1 MMQKVGK
8 ILFIIGVAISVIT
21 GIAPTVAIPGLAT
34 GAILAIIGAIAGY
47 TDDSDV
53 VTVLVTAV
61 ALATV
66 AGALAEIPA
75 IGGPITGILKNI
87 STVISAGAL
96 VVIVKGVIARVSAC
110 CVSA

>member
-1 MMQKVGK
+1 MQKVGK

-21 GIAPTVAIPGLAT
+21 GIAPAVAIPGLAT
-34 GAILAIIGAIAGY
+34 GALLAIIGAIVGY

-61 ALATV
+61 ALAAV
-66 AGALAEIPA
+66 HNALGGIPGIGA
-75 IGGPITGILKNI
+75 PITGILSGI

-96 VVIVKGVIARVSAC
+96 VVIVKGVIARVTG
-110 CVSA
+110 